1 MPMQMD
7 CPACWAKK
15 KACAVCKGT
24 GKVADRPLSPH
35 FMLSEL
41 VNSNTARAK
50 GLSNNPT
57 PEVIENL
64 ELLCKEALEP
74 IRELVGPL
82 KINSGYRSEEVN
94 RAVGGSKGSAHCAGH
109 AADLNPV
116 KVSWKG
122 LMDAVVES
130 GLELDQI
137 IYEHTWVHVGH
148 LHPKT
153 GKKRG
158 DTLAMFKCG
167 GKVVYEEYDTDDER
181 FA

>member
-1 MPMQMD
+1 MPMTMD
-7 CPACWAKK
+7 CPVCWGKK
-15 KACAVCKGT
+15 KSCAKCKGS
-24 GKVADRPLSPH
+24 GKVPDRPLSPN
-35 FMLSEL
+35 FMLSEM

-50 GLSNNPT
+50 GLSNDPS
-57 PEVIENL
+57 PEVVANL

-74 IRELVGPL
+74 IRTLVGPL

-94 RAVGGSKGSAHCAGH
+94 KAVGGSKGSAHCQGH

-116 KVSWKG
+116 KCNWKQ

-130 GLELDQI
+130 DLELDQI

-158 DTLAMFKCG
+158 DTLAMFKKN
-167 GKVVYEEYDTDDER
+167 GKVVYEEYDTEDER